1 MTDGERLEEIVQRA
15 VARGTR
21 RRTGCCRNWRNWRT
35 AGYCAAPDETGMPEV
50 CDEVI
55 TTARTAG

>member
-1 MTDGERLEEIVQRA
+1 MTDGERLEEIVETPEMTPDQLTPADTLR
-15 VARGTR
+15 
-21 RRTGCCRNWRNWRT
+21 
-35 AGYCAAPDETGMPEV
+35 APDETGMPAV